1 MQDYRTYLDQNHFY
15 NLFYSSCLLCI
26 PTLYT
31 IYLNKLDHLF
41 LVGGTCLTS
50 MLRWGY
56 PANIIFQNIDH
67 NFVKLVFITNF
78 IYIYKSINK
87 HNKDYI
93 YFLCGC
99 LLNILFFYGL
109 ATFAFHYK
117 NDLNII
123 FHMMVH
129 LYTLFGFIISSH
141 FYKSYCK
148 IY

>member
-1 MQDYRTYLDQNHFY
+1 MENYRTYLEQTHFY
-15 NLFYSSCLLCI
+15 NLFYSSSLLCI

-41 LVGGTCLTS
+41 LIGGTCLTS
-50 MLRWGY
+50 LLRWGF
-56 PANIIFQNIDH
+56 PANIIFQTIDH
-67 NFVKLVFITNF
+67 NFVKIVFITNF
-78 IYIYKSINK
+78 IYIYNSINK
-87 HNKDYI
+87 HNQEYI

-109 ATFAFHYK
+109 GTFAFYCNH
-117 NDLNII
+117 DLNII
-123 FHMMVH
+123 FHMLVH
-129 LYTLFGFIISSH
+129 LYTFIGFMISSH